1 MADKW
6 TPEKILE
13 KLAELLNSST
23 QMSWLPIDNG
33 RQQSSY
39 QEFTIT
45 IDAGGSYI
53 LNNPFN
59 YFRCL
64 EANQP
69 FKVAW
74 STNNGQTNFQA
85 GLGVKFDQVIPY
97 VQIFNPSGAPL
108 VVSIGVGI
116 GYFDDSRL
124 SVSGTVQT
132 EPAPYSF
139 FGVETVT
146 FGDTGQLVVNGAQK
160 VIIQNTGTQLVY
172 VGGSGTNGLQLQ
184 PQGTFEYSLSEPLT
198 IYGTSGQTV
207 TIGSFS

>member
-1 MADKW
+1 
-6 TPEKILE
+6 
-13 KLAELLNSST
+13 
-23 QMSWLPIDNG
+23 MSETWLPIDNG

-64 EANQP
+64 EANQS

-108 VVSIGVGI
+108 VVSVGVGI

-124 SVSGTVQT
+124 SVSGTIQT

-139 FGVETVT
+139 FTATSQT
-146 FGDTGQLVVNGAQK
+146 FGSGGSIEVPAAQK
-160 VIIQNTGTQLVY
+160 IIIQNTGENIIY
-172 VGGSGTNGLQLQ
+172 IGAANGLQLQ
-184 PQGTFEYSLSEPLT
+184 PQGTFEYSLAEPLT
-198 IYGTSGQTV
+198 LFGTSGQTV
-207 TIGSFS
+207 AIGSFS